1 MSCLMVSSWSWST
14 TTSLPDRSSMSSTSN
29 IGARSSP
36 SCSMDSGGA
45 IKSSV
50 SSPKMIPLPGVN
62 PASPMNFTI
71 THREIRPHHAHL
83 LLYSRINE
91 SRVMFP
97 RASRCSVCH
106 RRNPLTKSSSL
117 TPLPSVDPWKVMKA
131 SARALCLEASS
142 ASCPCLLDKNATY
155 SDLLTVWSLSVSS
168 FSNRSRALTLAAP
181 FSNLPGSAS
190 SPSPVINATQVSQ
203 KHGVTSSEWTSFSRL
218 SAT

>member
-62 PASPMNFTI
+62 PASPMNFI
-71 THREIRPHHAHL
+71 
-83 LLYSRINE
+83 LYSRINE